1 MTAEPVSLAGMDED
15 STLPRF
21 RVQFTRTITYTSIVR
36 ARSSTDAGVLVGGII
51 RADEPS
57 RRAPRL
63 IHHDGHAVEV
73 DDEGLGEM
81 SVMRIREPEAQ
92 P

>member
-1 MTAEPVSLAGMDED
+1 MTAEPDSLAGMDED
-15 STLPRF
+15 SALPQF

-57 RRAPRL
+57 RAPRQ
-63 IHHDGHAVEV
+63 IHHDGNAVEV

-81 SVMRIREPEAQ
+81 RVMRIREPEAQ